1 MSQAM
6 QPKKQNNKDIN
17 LQDRI
22 EEMSIPKILEEEKQ
36 RVSIL
41 EDDLGF
47 VEVVRTIPTGRPSH
61 FMKRIQLLNNA
72 GIIRLYVF
80 NSRDNIWHFIN
91 LT

>member
-1 MSQAM
+1 M
-6 QPKKQNNKDIN
+6 IRERETN
-17 LQDRI
+17 LQNEI
-22 EEMSIPKILEEEKQ
+22 EEMPRPDISLDEKQ
-36 RVSIL
+36 RISIL

-47 VEVVRTIPTGRPSH
+47 VEVVRTIPTERPSH

-72 GIIRLYVF
+72 GIIRLYIF

>member
-1 MSQAM
+1 M
-6 QPKKQNNKDIN
+6 QHQKLNNMLREENIN
-17 LQDRI
+17 LQNEI
-22 EEMSIPKILEEEKQ
+22 EEMSMPKIEQEEKQ
-36 RVSIL
+36 RISIL

-47 VEVVRTIPTGRPSH
+47 VEVVRDIPTGRPSH

-80 NSRDNIWHFIN
+80 NNRDNVWHFVN